1 MEIIAELVG
10 ILRQQSEMIEGISR
24 SSSSQGVVDKN
35 IIQSKGSTFG
45 SSSQETSQLSAKDK
59 TKVSEIAEIM
69 SNVFL
74 KKNIRKE
81 TSDTTNREKSYTKT
95 EKVTSSKTP
104 TIKSDKTSLIT
115 RVTPKP
121 ISTSEV
127 VKPSVSKKVVK
138 VLEQPSKVVKP
149 KLATQPSKVVKPKLA
164 TQPEVVK
171 PKLATQPE
179 VVKPSISKILAPK
192 LSNSPKLE
200 KLPKAIPIKSKP
212 STLDGVEKS
221 RTVSWAKIV
230 IGEFFD
236 EQRRQK
242 KDTKLKTLTSK
253 PKGRDGFGEFSSS
266 PKKGKDNGKDD
277 GKDNTSGG
285 FLSSLAAILGAK
297 ILTSLKGVVSNV
309 FGKPLQALK
318 NFKTRAI
325 KKLTPKVVRN
335 SMAAY
340 KKFKRNITPKKVA
353 NFIANK
359 SSKLVSSAAG
369 GISKAAGSVGRV
381 ASSALGGISKAAGGI
396 SKAVSGAG
404 GARKLITNAVGSVS
418 KAASSA
424 VGVVKTKAIDSAK
437 SLVKTNIKNILPSPK
452 AIPKLFGGTLSK
464 APIIGPAITAAFAAY
479 DIKGMKDKYN
489 KGEITKDELQKD
501 AGKRIITAITGAIG
515 SAGGALLGGALGTLI
530 PIPLVGTSIGYI
542 VGTLGGALAG
552 EYLGGLISDY
562 IIPEKYTKSIGA
574 FFTNT
579 EPPTEE
585 MQDWII
591 KDGKIY
597 KFSNKDEVM
606 GIKSGGAINQF
617 LASKPDT
624 GGVGMKVTRS
634 TNQDSTLS
642 TLTSINSI
650 ANDYL
655 RVIMNNTTLMLKN
668 NSNNQY
674 ANTTQSNNK
683 VSPMK
688 SSQTPPQMVPI
699 SNNRSGYTNSHYSLA

>member
-1 MEIIAELVG
+1 M
-10 ILRQQSEMIEGISR
+10 
-24 SSSSQGVVDKN
+24 
-35 IIQSKGSTFG
+35 
-45 SSSQETSQLSAKDK
+45 
-59 TKVSEIAEIM
+59 
-69 SNVFL
+69 
-74 KKNIRKE
+74 
-81 TSDTTNREKSYTKT
+81 
-95 EKVTSSKTP
+95 
-104 TIKSDKTSLIT
+104 
-115 RVTPKP
+115 
-121 ISTSEV
+121 
-127 VKPSVSKKVVK
+127 
-138 VLEQPSKVVKP
+138 
-149 KLATQPSKVVKPKLA
+149 
-164 TQPEVVK
+164 
-171 PKLATQPE
+171 
-179 VVKPSISKILAPK
+179 
-192 LSNSPKLE
+192 
-200 KLPKAIPIKSKP
+200 
-212 STLDGVEKS
+212 DGVEKS

-266 PKKGKDNGKDD
+266 SKKGKDDGKDD
-277 GKDNTSGG
+277 GKDNRSGG

-309 FGKPLQALK
+309 FSKPLQALK
-318 NFKTRAI
+318 NLKTRAI
-325 KKLTPKVVRN
+325 RRLTPKLVRN

-404 GARKLITNAVGSVS
+404 GVRKLITNAVGSVS

-424 VGVVKTKAIDSAK
+424 AGVVKTKAIDSAK

-530 PIPLVGTSIGYI
+530 PIPLVGTAIGSI

-585 MQDWII
+585 MQDWIL
-591 KDGKIY
+591 KGGKFY
-597 KFSNKDEVM
+597 KFNNKDEVM

-624 GGVGMKVTRS
+624 GGVRVKVTRS
-634 TNQDSTLS
+634 TNEDSTLS
-642 TLTSINSI
+642 KLTSINSI

-674 ANTTQSNNK
+674 VNTPQSNNK

-688 SSQTPPQMVPI
+688 SSQTPSQMVPI

>member
-10 ILRQQSEMIEGISR
+10 ILRQQSEMIEKISQ
-24 SSSSQGVVDKN
+24 SGSSQGVVDKN

-45 SSSQETSQLSAKDK
+45 NNTQETSQLSAKEK
-59 TKVSEIAEIM
+59 TKVLEVAEIM

-74 KKNIRKE
+74 KKNVRKE

-104 TIKSDKTSLIT
+104 IIKSDKTSLIT
-115 RVTPKP
+115 RIIPKP
-121 ISTSEV
+121 TSTPEV
-127 VKPSVSKKVVK
+127 IKPTVSKKVVK
-138 VLEQPSKVVKP
+138 VLEKPSKVVKP
-149 KLATQPSKVVKPKLA
+149 KLASTPEVVKPTASKKIVKESEQASKVVKPKLA
-164 TQPEVVK
+164 STPVVVK
-171 PKLATQPE
+171 PT
-179 VVKPSISKILAPK
+179 VSKILTPK
-192 LSNSPKLE
+192 ISIAKKID

-212 STLDGVEKS
+212 STLEGVEKS

-236 EQRRQK
+236 EQKRQK

-266 PKKGKDNGKDD
+266 SKKGKDDGKDD
-277 GKDNTSGG
+277 GKDNTSSG

-309 FGKPLQALK
+309 FSKPLQALK
-318 NFKTRAI
+318 NLKTRAI
-325 KKLTPKVVRN
+325 RRLTPKLVRN

-340 KKFKRNITPKKVA
+340 KKFKRNITPTKVA

-359 SSKLVSSAAG
+359 SSKLASSAVG
-369 GISKAAGSVGRV
+369 GISKAAGSVGRL
-381 ASSALGGISKAAGGI
+381 ASSASGGIGRAAGFVGRL
-396 SKAVSGAG
+396 ATG
-404 GARKLITNAVGSVS
+404 AVGSVG
-418 KAASSA
+418 KAALSA
-424 VGVVKTKAIDSAK
+424 AGAVKTKAIDSAK
-437 SLVKTNIKNILPSPK
+437 SLVKTGVKSILPSAK

-515 SAGGALLGGALGTLI
+515 SAGGAVLGGALGTLI
-530 PIPLVGTSIGYI
+530 PIPGFGTAIGSI
-542 VGTLGGALAG
+542 VGILGGSLAG

-562 IIPEKYTKSIGA
+562 VIPEKYTKSIGA

-624 GGVGMKVTRS
+624 GGVRVKVTRS
-634 TNQDSTLS
+634 TNEDSTLS

-655 RVIMNNTTLMLKN
+655 RVIMNNTTSMLKN

-674 ANTTQSNNK
+674 ANAPQSNNK

-688 SSQTPPQMVPI
+688 SSQAPSQMVPI